1 MPLTPLTLS
10 AGRLQARWLA
20 LPEAV
25 RGPLWMVA
33 AGMLFAAMTLLVKIL
48 AGQLN
53 SFEIAFFRAAFG
65 LASILPFAIVAG
77 RGAFLTRRPF
87 THLARGLVGA
97 VAMSATFY
105 SIAHLPLIE
114 AAALSFTKPLFV
126 VLLAA
131 AFLGE
136 RVRVR
141 RLAATAMGFF
151 GVLIMLRPQ
160 RWFAGEGI
168 ELAALA
174 ALGGAA
180 LVAVVVIF
188 VKKLIQTERPVTVL
202 FYFGLISTLGAL
214 LPALPEWVW
223 PSWSQLLWLLAM
235 GALGASAQSLVIRA
249 YMVADATV
257 VSPFDY
263 TRLVFAA
270 IFGFLFFGEVPGTW
284 SLAGAAIII
293 VATLYIAHRETQL
306 GRRRSP
312 PVLDQAPLT
321 PQDLAQ
327 EHAGAKEWAQ
337 QE

>member
-1 MPLTPLTLS
+1 MPSTPLTLA

-20 LPEAV
+20 LPVSV
-25 RGPLWMVA
+25 RGPLWMMA
-33 AGMLFAAMTLLVKIL
+33 AGALFAAMTLLVKIL

-65 LASILPFAIVAG
+65 LASVLPFALAAG
-77 RGAFLTRRPF
+77 RAAFVTRRPF

-105 SIAHLPLIE
+105 SIAHLPLAE
-114 AAALSFTKPLFV
+114 ATALSFTRPLFV

-136 RVRVR
+136 PVRIR
-141 RLAATAMGFF
+141 RLAATAVGFL

-160 RWFAGEGI
+160 RWFTGEGI
-168 ELAALA
+168 ELAAVA
-174 ALGGAA
+174 GLGGAA
-180 LVAVVVIF
+180 LVAVVIVF
-188 VKKLIQTERPVTVL
+188 VKKLIRTERPVTLL

-214 LPALPEWVW
+214 VPALPDWVW
-223 PSWSQLLWLLAM
+223 PSWTQLFWLLVM
-235 GALGASAQSLVIRA
+235 GAVGASAQSLIIRA

-263 TRLVFAA
+263 IRLVFAA
-270 IFGFLFFGEVPGTW
+270 IFGFAFFGEVPGSW
-284 SLAGAAIII
+284 MLAGAGVIIA
-293 VATLYIAHRETQL
+293 ATVYIAHREARL
-306 GRRRSP
+306 GRVSP

-327 EHAGAKEWAQ
+327 EHSVHRE
-337 QE
+337 